1 MSDLFNHTDPFS
13 EFWDAFGY
21 KDGKKPALQSWKR
34 IPKSEYEAVIA
45 GAKRAAAERPEV
57 IKRGITP
64 KMAQGWLTDE
74 RWKDEA
80 PEATKTR
87 PAPVTPDDWRQVLS
101 NGDKPVYKS
110 WYRQYCQNDWPSGGK
125 VGPNPF
131 LEFNKYIPDEI
142 YNEYGG
148 IWLWK

>member
-1 MSDLFNHTDPFS
+1 MSDLFNHTDPFMD
-13 EFWDAFGY
+13 FWDAFGD
-21 KDGKKPALQSWKR
+21 KRGIGGAKKSWKR
-34 IPKSEYEAVIA
+34 IPKSEYLAVIE
-45 GAKRAAAERPEV
+45 GAKQYALLRPELET
-57 IKRGITP
+57 TP

-80 PEATKTR
+80 PAAIVTR

-125 VGPNPF
+125 IGPNPF

-142 YNEYGG
+142 YNEYGR
-148 IWLWK
+148 IWGWK